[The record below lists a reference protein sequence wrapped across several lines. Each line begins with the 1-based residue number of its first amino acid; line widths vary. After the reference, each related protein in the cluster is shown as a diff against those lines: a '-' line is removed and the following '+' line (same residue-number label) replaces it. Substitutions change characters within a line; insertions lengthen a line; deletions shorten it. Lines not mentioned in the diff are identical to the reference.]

1 MIIRE
6 HIRFNKDIKESLF
19 GCLALSF
26 GFIGDSIY
34 LSTVGLDL
42 YRNSILNDLEQNISE
57 SKNPLLF
64 INLIYL
70 IKDLEEEQN

>member
-6 HIRFNKDIKESLF
+6 HIRFNKDIKETLLS
-19 GCLALSF
+19 CLALSF
-26 GFIGDSIY
+26 GSTGNSRH

-42 YRNSILNDLEQNISE
+42 YRNSILNDLEKNISE

-64 INLIYL
+64 INLIDL
-70 IKDLEEEQN
+70 IKDFEEEQI

>member
-1 MIIRE
+1 MIIGQ
-6 HIRFNKDIKESLF
+6 HIRFNKDTKELLF

-34 LSTVGLDL
+34 LSAVGSYL
-42 YRNSILNDLEQNISE
+42 YRNSILKDLEQNILD

-64 INLIYL
+64 INLIDL
-70 IKDLEEEQN
+70 IKDLEEKQI